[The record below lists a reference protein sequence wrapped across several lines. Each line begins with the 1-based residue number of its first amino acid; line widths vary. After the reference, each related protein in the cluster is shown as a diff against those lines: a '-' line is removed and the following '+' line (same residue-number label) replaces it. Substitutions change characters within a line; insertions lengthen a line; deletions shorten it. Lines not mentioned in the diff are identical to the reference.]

1 MVDTA
6 VKYNIEYIRE
16 KALQLVKQRL
26 IQRNQPIYVLC
37 KYIPYRDW
45 LCVELELER
54 NEFLLRDCII
64 DLLSRENWSEGQ

>member
-16 KALQLVKQRL
+16 KAVQLVNQGL

-37 KYIPYRDW
+37 KY
-45 LCVELELER
+45 
-54 NEFLLRDCII
+54 LLTVTGY
-64 DLLSRENWSEGQ
+64 L